1 MSVKGIYLTLFVS
14 LSPLLP
20 SSQSLSCARLWS
32 SICDSSP
39 DHEAFLVSA
48 GAGHRFPFL
57 SAIYRRNALLLT
69 VTKAALTNT
78 RPLGN
83 NLVLDSDEWK
93 WIIELWQRH
102 CYAINKERKR
112 AGCMKNNNVL
122 RCTYSPT
129 DHRSNSSC
137 QLLSNIW
144 WKHLKNA
151 FGSIKW
157 QNEVFSYFRLDQLR
171 ITKSS
176 LLY

>member
-1 MSVKGIYLTLFVS
+1 MSVKGISLTLFVF
-14 LSPLLP
+14 LS

-48 GAGHRFPFL
+48 GAGHRFLFL

-78 RPLGN
+78 HPLGN
-83 NLVLDSDEWK
+83 NLVLVYDEWK

-102 CYAINKERKR
+102 CYVINKERKR
-112 AGCMKNNNVL
+112 AGCMKNNNGL

-129 DHRSNSSC
+129 HHRSNSSR
-137 QLLSNIW
+137 QPLSNIW

-151 FGSIKW
+151 LGSIKW
-157 QNEVFSYFRLDQLR
+157 QNEVFSYFRLDQLG
-171 ITKSS
+171 TTESS